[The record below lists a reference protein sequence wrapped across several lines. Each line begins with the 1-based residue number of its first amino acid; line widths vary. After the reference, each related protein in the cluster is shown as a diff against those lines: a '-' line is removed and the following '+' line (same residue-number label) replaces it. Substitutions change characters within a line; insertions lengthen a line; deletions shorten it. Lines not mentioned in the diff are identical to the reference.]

1 MTAVCFTAGFKQLS
15 NTIGMGPGCAFTTN
29 LMDPGDA
36 AVWCGTACITEA
48 DRGDP
53 IGFGRAN
60 NIEADEQQHLGNVAA
75 TIGLMAV
82 QKAQEQKPAYDPS
95 KTGPADPTNP
105 SQPLFKN
112 KDVQKHS
119 DDAFARTTN
128 GKARDGLAEAGFAI
142 DYKNGKIS
150 FGPRVDSV
158 TSDKPANESPDPRR
172 PIHDSCPPHARGQ
185 RHSYTLGRGREL
197 PGSELRKIAKC
208 AVRDGSPYKH
218 IYTVRACSLRSLL

>member
-1 MTAVCFTAGFKQLS
+1 
-15 NTIGMGPGCAFTTN
+15 
-29 LMDPGDA
+29 
-36 AVWCGTACITEA
+36 
-48 DRGDP
+48 
-53 IGFGRAN
+53 
-60 NIEADEQQHLGNVAA
+60 
-75 TIGLMAV
+75 MAV

-158 TSDKPANESPDPRR
+158 TSDKPANGLQIPVDPYTIAVLHTHGDSAIPTPSGGDENSPVPNFVR
-172 PIHDSCPPHARGQ
+172 SQSALYVTVPHTNTYIQLEPA
-185 RHSYTLGRGREL
+185 
-197 PGSELRKIAKC
+197 P
-208 AVRDGSPYKH
+208 
-218 IYTVRACSLRSLL
+218 

>member
-1 MTAVCFTAGFKQLS
+1 MVLTFEVRYYGSSIARFTSPDDPFVGWNLADPQSLNLYAYVQDNPINDVDPTGHMTAVCFTAGFKQLS

-158 TSDKPANESPDPRR
+158 TSDKPANETPRSP
-172 PIHDSCPPHARGQ
+172 
-185 RHSYTLGRGREL
+185 
-197 PGSELRKIAKC
+197 
-208 AVRDGSPYKH
+208 
-218 IYTVRACSLRSLL
+218 